1 MTNIEFL
8 VNELR
13 KANET
18 IAQLRKENTK
28 IKAEKKCVMEHN
40 AQLGRRI
47 NELTRPKVTN
57 VNMGD
62 LDALARLK
70 KQMEES

>member
-18 IAQLRKENTK
+18 IAQLRKENAK
-28 IKAEKKCVMEHN
+28 IKAEKKRVMEHN
-40 AQLGRRI
+40 TQLGRRI
-47 NELTRPKVTN
+47 NELTHPKVTN
-57 VNMGD
+57 INMDD
-62 LDALARLK
+62 LDVLAALKR
-70 KQMEES
+70 QMEKS